1 MENEGKKAIVVPNDV
16 FFGEVVD
23 ALGRGETVTFTVK
36 GWSMFPF
43 LRDGKDAVRIQKAD
57 APLRKGDV
65 ILFRFRGRYVL
76 HRIYGIR
83 RKDGEPCLYV
93 TMGDGN
99 VRGEEF
105 AADTSVA
112 GVMTGKISPAGKEW
126 DCRSMSLRV
135 LSSVWMRL
143 RTVRRWCL
151 AILRRIC
158 R

>member
-43 LRDGKDAVRIQKAD
+43 LRDG
-57 APLRKGDV
+57 KGDV

-126 DCRSMSLRV
+126 DCRSMSWRV

-143 RTVRRWCL
+143 RPVRRWCL
-151 AILRRIC
+151 AVLRRLY